1 MKNFSEKITQSSV
14 LFIYGAGRFAEETLH
29 VLVRNSLKP
38 YAFLDHIDRQAELQ
52 GLKIFKPDE
61 VQIGIRGKAVVIL
74 AIHNR
79 EADVA
84 AIVKRLRSLNYA
96 EIITP
101 MDLYDDFG
109 DQLGDRYWLTQK
121 SFYSSHRDEIE
132 AARDLFFDETS
143 RDLFNA
149 ILQFRTDVGYEALPL
164 PDLKRQ
170 YFPADLPFW
179 DMPLRLM
186 DCGAYDGDTIRTAI
200 SLGMQIDAVA
210 AYEPDPVNF
219 LKLVETASSGH
230 LPNVTLWP
238 CAVYSHTTQLRFSSG
253 HGEASLLKEG
263 GESMIQC
270 VSLDESAPTFAPNL
284 IKMDIEGAEPQALLG
299 AQQTILR
306 YHPTLAISIYHHPAH
321 LWTLPLQIY
330 EFAKVSNLNYKY
342 ALRLHGHNG
351 FDTIF
356 YAIPV

>member
-1 MKNFSEKITQSSV
+1 MTNFSEKITQSSV
-14 LFIYGAGRFAEETLH
+14 LFIYGTGRFAKDILG
-29 VLVRNSLKP
+29 VLIRNSFEP
-38 YAFLDHIDRQAELQ
+38 YGFLDHVDRHAELQ
-52 GLKIFKPDE
+52 RLKIFKPDE
-61 VQIGIRGKAVVIL
+61 VQIEIRTKAVVLI

-84 AIVKRLRSLNYA
+84 AIVDHLRSLNYA

-121 SFYSSHRDEIE
+121 SFYSSHQDELE
-132 AARDLFFDETS
+132 AVRDLFFDETS
-143 RDLFNA
+143 RSLFNA
-149 ILQFRTDVGYEALPL
+149 ILQFRTGAGYEALSR

-170 YFPADLPFW
+170 YFPVDLPFW
-179 DMPLRLM
+179 KTPLRLM
-186 DCGAYDGDTIRTAI
+186 DCGAYDGDTLRTAI
-200 SLGMQIDAVA
+200 SLGLQIEAVA
-210 AYEPDPVNF
+210 AYEPDQANF
-219 LKLVETASSGH
+219 LKLVETASS
-230 LPNVTLWP
+230 LPDVTLWP

-253 HGEASLLKEG
+253 YGEASLLSEG
-263 GESMIQC
+263 GETMIQC

-299 AQQTILR
+299 AQKTISR

-321 LWTLPLQIY
+321 LWTLPLQIS
-330 EFAKVSNLNYKY
+330 EFAKASNLNYKY